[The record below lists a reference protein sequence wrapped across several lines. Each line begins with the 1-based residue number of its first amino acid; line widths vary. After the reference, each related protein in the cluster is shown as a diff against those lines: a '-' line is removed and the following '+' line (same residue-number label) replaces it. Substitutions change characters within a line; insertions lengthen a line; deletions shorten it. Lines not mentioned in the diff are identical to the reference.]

1 MEIAIA
7 TLAGAQHGL
16 VSLEQL
22 AELKI
27 SRGALRT
34 HVRRGWLIR
43 EAPRVYAVAGAPVSW
58 ERDLTTGLLSL
69 GSQSWVSHEAAALL
83 HEFDRAV
90 KDSVEFTVMR
100 RRSGIAVPFRVH
112 TTETLP
118 PIDQIDVRDFR
129 CLSATRTIIDLARA
143 RISRYR
149 LEAAIDSAV
158 RSGASSPVVLAQ
170 RLSDL
175 RSSGRWGVRLLDR
188 LLVDSGG
195 HTMLE
200 RRFLELVREA
210 GLPRPATQVVFR
222 RDGRAFARVDFRF
235 ERYRVVVEVSGRKG
249 HSSPSERAKDA
260 QRRNEL
266 QDAGHAV
273 YEYTWEDVTA
283 RRSYVV
289 TTLTKRLHRAGWR
302 R

>member
-1 MEIAIA
+1 MEPWIAAIAAAQFGVISKSQIESMEI
-7 TLAGAQHGL
+7 
-16 VSLEQL
+16 
-22 AELKI
+22 
-27 SRGALRT
+27 SRSKVRT
-34 HVRRGWLIR
+34 HLQRGWLVA
-43 EAPRVYAVAGAPVSW
+43 EAPRVYAVVGSPYSW
-58 ERDLTTGLLSL
+58 ERCLMAGLLCL
-69 GSQSWVSHEAAALL
+69 GDQSWVSHEAAAAL
-83 HEFDRAV
+83 HKLDRAL
-90 KDSVEFTVMR
+90 KDPVEFTVLRKR
-100 RRSGIAVPFRVH
+100 RGLEVPFTVH
-112 TTETLP
+112 TTAALP
-118 PIDQIDVRDFR
+118 LVDVVTIDKFR
-129 CLSATRTIIDLARA
+129 CISATRTIVDLARL

-170 RLSDL
+170 RLSEL

-210 GLPRPATQVVFR
+210 GLPRPTTQVVFR

-235 ERYRVVVEVSGRKG
+235 EQYRVVVEVSGRKG

-289 TTLTKRLHRAGWR
+289 TTLTARLHRAGWR